1 MRCTDIWR
9 SIVALKIM
17 NLNKKNILFHNPTMK
32 QFRNP
37 HDLIKDF
44 IDEIPMYEN
53 TKHLYNSI
61 NKDALQEY
69 LNDTKKSYSKGQFY
83 LGGQLLMYPDEEIT
97 LKKFDE
103 VRDISNKRFIEY
115 GGPSNSFEAASIKN
129 YQNIFN
135 DVEKIVRIYLKIGY
149 LRELEKNQ
157 KLNTD
162 LNTEITEFL

>member
-1 MRCTDIWR
+1 MESLPKCT
-9 SIVALKIM
+9 
-17 NLNKKNILFHNPTMK
+17 LNNMINFVPKSKQEIL
-32 QFRNP
+32 
-37 HDLIKDF
+37 
-44 IDEIPMYEN
+44 
-53 TKHLYNSI
+53 LYNSI

>member
-1 MRCTDIWR
+1 MEPLPKCT
-9 SIVALKIM
+9 
-17 NLNKKNILFHNPTMK
+17 LNNMINFVPKSKQEIL
-32 QFRNP
+32 
-37 HDLIKDF
+37 
-44 IDEIPMYEN
+44 
-53 TKHLYNSI
+53 LYNSI

-115 GGPSNSFEAASIKN
+115 GGPSNSFEVASIKN